1 MVFEGLTQKDLR
13 NDPRYQRFLNSAPL
27 RQMYYDIGQ
36 GKAEKYRQIIKQRS
50 EKGLNGNAAIGTR
63 FDETAMSEDGK
74 PGAYKAGTD
83 KDNQNIAVTNAM
95 LQLVDEAEDIYK
107 TYGLIMS
114 NPDLLKAVLGN
125 EVIKQR
131 IQELGINEHEYLLSG
146 ILVPNASEADYIVDA
161 ILDAKYS
168 EDGETT
174 SADSPTLEKILAENV
189 LNDVNSLREE
199 ILYLEKKIRDEYAKL
214 PAEKQT
220 LEGRK
225 ELERE
230 SSYLK
235 GLIEDRDALVE
246 QFEEIVQG
254 KHSDHFLN
262 QTLFMLQGS
271 PLKYWD
277 NLGGSITD
285 EGGSTKNITAF
296 AKFNYGVA
304 NFDSLEEG
312 DLKRL
317 IRERYDDY
325 LTMRHARLRKIAEMN
340 LTLSETLNPVFTK
353 LTERLKDAK
362 EHESYL
368 YGSKRMMIGEVVNNL
383 QTEVETLEQQ
393 LQQLTDQGKAGDPEA
408 VEIINKIQK
417 INASLEAYHA
427 LPLEMSFEE

>member
-13 NDPRYQRFLNSAPL
+13 NDPRYQKFLNSAPL

-36 GKAEKYRQIIKQRS
+36 GKAEKYRQIIKQRG

-83 KDNQNIAVTNAM
+83 KDNQNVAVTNAM

-114 NPDLLKAVLGN
+114 NPELLKAVLGN
-125 EVIKQR
+125 ETIKQR
-131 IQELGINEHEYLLSG
+131 MQELGMNNHEYLLSR

-168 EDGETT
+168 EDGETP

-220 LEGRK
+220 PEGRK
-225 ELERE
+225 ELEKE

-246 QFEEIVQG
+246 QFEEIIQG
-254 KHSDHFLN
+254 KHGDRFLN

-271 PLKYWD
+271 PLKY
-277 NLGGSITD
+277 
-285 EGGSTKNITAF
+285 
-296 AKFNYGVA
+296 
-304 NFDSLEEG
+304 
-312 DLKRL
+312 
-317 IRERYDDY
+317 
-325 LTMRHARLRKIAEMN
+325 
-340 LTLSETLNPVFTK
+340 
-353 LTERLKDAK
+353 
-362 EHESYL
+362 
-368 YGSKRMMIGEVVNNL
+368 
-383 QTEVETLEQQ
+383 
-393 LQQLTDQGKAGDPEA
+393 
-408 VEIINKIQK
+408 
-417 INASLEAYHA
+417 
-427 LPLEMSFEE
+427 